1 MVIADSCYSGTLV
14 RSSIKGRPTAKD
26 TEWYK
31 RMAEKRSRTAMV
43 SGGFEPVMDGG
54 GGKNSVFAKA
64 LLDVLRDNQSIMD
77 GSEVF
82 ERLKR
87 PVVLASEQTP
97 EYADIRL
104 AGHDGG
110 QFLLVR
116 QDTITEQ
123 PNVSD
128 GADPLERAKK
138 QCSEL
143 GFTMGKVEHGQCV
156 MSVMKLYK

>member
-1 MVIADSCYSGTLV
+1 
-14 RSSIKGRPTAKD
+14 
-26 TEWYK
+26 
-31 RMAEKRSRTAMV
+31 MAEKRSGTAMV

-77 GSEVF
+77 GTEVF

-116 QDTITEQ
+116 KDAITEKSD
-123 PNVSD
+123 VSE

-143 GFTMGKVEHGQCV
+143 GFTKGMVEHGKC
-156 MSVMKLYK
+156 VMKLYK